1 MAPRPAQLGL
11 ALISAALAAGVA
23 WRFFP
28 RQEPREVFSL
38 VHDEEDEAA
47 LFSRSSGSG
56 SNVSGIGP
64 FHVEP
69 IDEETARQLF
79 PFPPNRSAYDPDL
92 IFRHRANLASR
103 TTWPE
108 HPAGEWTLR
117 TNADGFRED
126 GPASLADADLGILV
140 AGDSHASGAC
150 DNGETFAALLQAR
163 LGADRPGERVEVL
176 NAACPGYSF
185 YNYLGT
191 VRRFLP
197 DRPDTVVVTVY
208 GGNDFY
214 GVLKVHHWLRGT
226 TYPPRRKNYW
236 EKVERARERS
246 TSFLA
251 QSLNQVLYFQEHP
264 EQADVALEAALVLA
278 GETRRL
284 CAESGARLVY
294 VYVPP
299 MFEVGHPELEDD
311 VRDLREILDLDESD
325 LFTSREIGRT
335 FLDGLER
342 LGIDA
347 LDMGPVFRAT
357 EAPVY
362 WARDLHINLL
372 GHERV
377 AEELHRWF
385 DAGGGELTVGE
396 SPADGPYRRLGAGDV
411 VLAEGAFVAGVRD
424 GLWIERYAGGSLR
437 SRGTWRGGRRDGAW
451 EWWYEDGTPKKSGS
465 YRAEQPEGIWREWY
479 RSGMLRSEG
488 GWRDGAPEGEWREW
502 HEGGEL
508 AGIGRYRAGREDGEW
523 EIRYTDGTVKARH
536 FYRDGVL
543 EGTVEMRHAS
553 GALASRGEYRAGV
566 RVGAWEFGREDG
578 RPSAQGSFEEGRR
591 VGEWTFWLPSGDV
604 DEERSGRYED
614 GERVGG

>member
-1 MAPRPAQLGL
+1 MAPRPAQIGL
-11 ALISAALAAGVA
+11 AVVSTIAAVAVA
-23 WRFFP
+23 WRFVP
-28 RQEPREVFSL
+28 RGEPREVFSL
-38 VHDEEDEAA
+38 VHDAEQEAA
-47 LFSRSSGSG
+47 LFSRSTGSG

-64 FHVEP
+64 FRLEP

-79 PFPPNRSAYDPDL
+79 PFPPSRSAYDPDL
-92 IFRHRANLASR
+92 IFRHRANLATR
-103 TTWPE
+103 TPWPE

-126 GPASLADADLGILV
+126 GPARLAGADLGVLV

-150 DNGETFAALLQAR
+150 DNEDTFAALLEER
-163 LGADRPGERVEVL
+163 LAAGRPGERVEVL

-197 DRPDTVVVTVY
+197 DRPDAVVVTVY

-226 TYPPRRKNYW
+226 TYPPRRKSYW
-236 EKVERARERS
+236 DKVERARERS

-284 CAESGARLVY
+284 CAEAGARLVY

-299 MFEVGHPELEDD
+299 MFEVGLAELEDD
-311 VRDLREILDLDESD
+311 VRDLREILDLEDAD
-325 LFTSREIGRT
+325 LFASREIGRT

-357 EAPVY
+357 EDPVY

-372 GHERV
+372 GHECV
-377 AEELHRWF
+377 ADELSRWF
-385 DAGGGELTVGE
+385 DAGGGEVT
-396 SPADGPYRRLGAGDV
+396 PAGAPLDGPYRRLGPGDV
-411 VLAEGAFVAGVRD
+411 VLVEGAFSNGVRD
-424 GLWIERYAGGSLR
+424 GLWIERYAGGALR
-437 SRGTWRGGRRDGAW
+437 SRGAWRAGKRDGAW
-451 EWWYEDGTPKKSGS
+451 EWWYEDGTRKKVGS
-465 YRAEQPEGIWREWY
+465 YRDEQPEGTWREWY
-479 RSGMLRSEG
+479 RNGTLRSEG
-488 GWRDGAPEGEWREW
+488 AWRAGVPEGEWREW
-502 HEGGEL
+502 HENGEL
-508 AGIGRYRAGREDGEW
+508 ASFGRYRAGREHGAW
-523 EIRYTDGTVKARH
+523 EIRHPDGALEARLV
-536 FYRDGVL
+536 YREGLLDGPS
-543 EGTVEMRHAS
+543 EMWHDT
-553 GALASRGEYRAGV
+553 GALASRGDYRGGV
-566 RVGAWEFGREDG
+566 REGEWEFGREGG
-578 RPSAQGSFEEGRR
+578 RPAARGSFAAGLR
-591 VGEWTFWLPSGDV
+591 VGEWTFWLPGGEV
-604 DEERSGRYED
+604 DEARTGRYAE
-614 GERVGG
+614 GERVE